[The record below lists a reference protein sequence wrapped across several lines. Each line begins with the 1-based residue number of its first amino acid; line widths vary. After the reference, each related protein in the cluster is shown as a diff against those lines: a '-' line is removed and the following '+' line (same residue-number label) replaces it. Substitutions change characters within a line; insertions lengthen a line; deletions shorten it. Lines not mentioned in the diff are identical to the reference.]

1 MNQTNLPIEPH
12 WYSLGY
18 SLRFMISRKR
28 LLGWSIL
35 LFLVTIV
42 ITTAAFTFTTGYIDQ
57 LAGGFLTNPPDTTS
71 WWGMVKE
78 KGWLIGKYLFIF
90 ISRLVT
96 FYLAFLLAYCI
107 TTPGYVFLSL
117 AAEKI
122 HEGADFVPDEA
133 INVRMVLIDLSE
145 GIKIAAFGLII
156 TAGALVM
163 NFIPLIGQA
172 VVFLTYTYYSA
183 LLFLDFAA
191 SRKHWSLGRKIRWV
205 RNNSSV
211 SFRLGVLPA
220 LVSMI
225 PILNIFLLCL
235 LFPLLTIHSTLN
247 FCSIEK
253 TNNHNTRH
261 PAHTKE

>member
-1 MNQTNLPIEPH
+1 MNQKPIPTEPR

-18 SLRFMISRKR
+18 SLRFMMSRKR
-28 LLGWSIL
+28 LLGWSLL
-35 LFLVTIV
+35 LFIVTIV
-42 ITTAAFTFTTGYIDQ
+42 ITATAFTFTTGYIDQ
-57 LAGGFLTNPPDTTS
+57 LAGGFLANPPETTT

-78 KGWLIGKYLFIF
+78 KGWFIGRYLFIF

-122 HEGADFVPDEA
+122 HEGVDFAPDEA
-133 INVRMVLIDLSE
+133 INLKMVLIDLIE

-156 TAGALVM
+156 TGGALIM

-172 VVFLTYTYYSA
+172 VVFLTYTYFSA

-205 RNNSSV
+205 RSNSSV

-253 TNNHNTRH
+253 ANNKHSRQ
-261 PAHTKE
+261 PAQRS